1 MGAFNRE
8 FSLLGLSAPQDG
20 TPEGQIPGPNDA
32 NVFSFPFSPSAPGVT
47 MAFDCF
53 EIKCLGLFIGFSS
66 KPRFLREQSQRQT
79 LMC

>member
-1 MGAFNRE
+1 MGAFNPE
-8 FSLLGLSAPQDG
+8 FSLLGLSTPQGG
-20 TPEGQIPGPNDA
+20 TPEDQIPGQHNA
-32 NVFSFPFSPSAPGVT
+32 NVFSFLFSPAPGVT
-47 MAFDCF
+47 MVFYCS